1 MYCLIPPARYDE
13 NEITGELLHA
23 AKKANIS
30 NVCMISSIDC
40 DCAVPKKQPH
50 IREFIE
56 LESLTGFYA
65 ENLLLYAPQAQS
77 EGVLPLPIGENHK
90 FAPVA
95 LGARNPILSNNELK
109 RHAITSSVYR
119 MTSKWRSTRREH
131 GFDDTHRVQLMV
143 IRGPMLCAGVE
154 LATAASQALGYV
166 SDSFC
171 RKWHDRGDWG
181 FQTQRYKT
189 VG

>member
-56 LESLTGFYA
+56 LESLFLYSKGDASMETGHSPVVLQTGFYA

-77 EGVLPLPIGENHK
+77 EGVLPLPICENHK

-95 LGARNPILSNNELK
+95 LGDVIQVVVHVLTA
-109 RHAITSSVYR
+109 
-119 MTSKWRSTRREH
+119 RREH

-143 IRGPMLCAGVE
+143 IRGMFSKKKRNKHRADVVCWCGAC
-154 LATAASQALGYV
+154 
-166 SDSFC
+166 DS
-171 RKWHDRGDWG
+171 RQPG
-181 FQTQRYKT
+181 F
-189 VG
+189 GIE

>member
-1 MYCLIPPARYDE
+1 MYCLIPPARYDG

-77 EGVLPLPIGENHK
+77 EGVLPLPICENHK

-95 LGARNPILSNNELK
+95 LGDLIQVAVHVLT
-109 RHAITSSVYR
+109 A
-119 MTSKWRSTRREH
+119 RREH

-154 LATAASQALGYV
+154 LATAASQALG
-166 SDSFC
+166 
-171 RKWHDRGDWG
+171 
-181 FQTQRYKT
+181 
-189 VG
+189 